1 MTESQQRMSSVRS
14 CIKNLRNG
22 ARVREVYGRKR
33 EGIVEAFDLETG
45 HVKARLDVIPLEEH
59 RHASH
64 TWVRILIR
72 DFVRGNWTIDP

>member
-1 MTESQQRMSSVRS
+1 MTDVKS

-33 EGIVEAFDLETG
+33 EGVVEAFDIETG
-45 HVKARLDVIPLEEH
+45 HVKAKIDVVPLETH
-59 RHASH
+59 RHASEM
-64 TWVRILIR
+64 WVKILIR